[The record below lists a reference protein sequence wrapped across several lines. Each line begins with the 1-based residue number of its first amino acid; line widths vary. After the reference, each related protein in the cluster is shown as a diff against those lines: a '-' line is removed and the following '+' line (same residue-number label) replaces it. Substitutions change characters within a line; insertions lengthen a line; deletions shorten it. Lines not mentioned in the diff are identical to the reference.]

1 MSAQSV
7 LPRLMFFSL
16 FLFKRQPLRFCV
28 CANTKNC
35 QRDNKLSEKIDN
47 NNDKYIIEKKM
58 IDYCGNS
65 FSVWVLWKALLI
77 MKLWTDSRHFTGQH

>member
-7 LPRLMFFSL
+7 FPRLKFFFPS
-16 FLFKRQPLRFCV
+16 FSNGNHTDFI
-28 CANTKNC
+28 CADTENC
-35 QRDNKLSEKIDN
+35 HRDNKLSKN
-47 NNDKYIIEKKM
+47 KM
-58 IDYCGNS
+58 VLIDYCENS